1 MRLGGNQVIVSSE
14 VYECWIS
21 NLTQSS
27 VQTLASAYWQTI
39 FWVFFNAINC
49 AVKLDRCKVPPEP
62 SRKPD
67 GFSSKILSGKKRRNL
82 SSIFIELNNTA
93 AKPSSTAASIIPR
106 FITSGQGSE
115 RNNQLAQAVQVSTK
129 QPWLTT
135 PGHGSERNY
144 QLSWNSDFEAGGI
157 SNNPAPK
164 YNESLFYVSTMKFDS
179 RQINRCQ
186 LPLQYDEFLT
196 IVHCHLVDH
205 ENSSHDKNYGE
216 DCSDLRYQQ

>member
-93 AKPSSTAASIIPR
+93 AKPSSTAASITQVYHFRPGLWKKQ
-106 FITSGQGSE
+106 S
-115 RNNQLAQAVQVSTK
+115 VSTGSASVY
-129 QPWLTT
+129 QTALINHSRPWIWKK
-135 PGHGSERNY
+135 
-144 QLSWNSDFEAGGI
+144 LSVI
-157 SNNPAPK
+157 
-164 YNESLFYVSTMKFDS
+164 LKFWFWS
-179 RQINRCQ
+179 WGNIQ
-186 LPLQYDEFLT
+186 
-196 IVHCHLVDH
+196 
-205 ENSSHDKNYGE
+205 
-216 DCSDLRYQQ
+216 